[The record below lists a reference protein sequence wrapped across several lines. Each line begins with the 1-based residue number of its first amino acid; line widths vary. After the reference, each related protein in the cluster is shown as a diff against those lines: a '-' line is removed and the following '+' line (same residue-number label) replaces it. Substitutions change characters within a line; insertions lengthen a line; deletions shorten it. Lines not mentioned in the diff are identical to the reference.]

1 MESYMSTQP
10 SEDHYG
16 LIAVPE
22 VLDVSRVNYLF
33 LEANKSKSERWS
45 TELVRTLLVADCG
58 YW

>member
-1 MESYMSTQP
+1 MSTQP